1 MKNASRKKRRVSA
14 LNANY
19 DYILLGKTWTGE
31 FFGLFVSSKNCLK
44 YFDIGLFADGWVDW
58 G

>member
-1 MKNASRKKRRVSA
+1 MHRGRMRRVSA

-44 YFDIGLFADGWVDW
+44 YFDIRLFADGWVDW